1 MSGAPS
7 VSMRERRAQLIDR
20 AIAPRPRW
28 NLRGAL
34 DPALGEDGPMLT
46 LGLPRGVAATPE
58 DALAVAQ
65 RQWPDVMRQLPAAR
79 WRAYPVL
86 QGAPMLPRVAGG

>member
-1 MSGAPS
+1 MSGTRS
-7 VSMRERRAQLIDR
+7 VSMRERRAQAIAR

-34 DPALGEDGPMLT
+34 DPARGEEGPMLM
-46 LGLPRGVAATPE
+46 LGLPRGLAATPE

-65 RQWPDVMRQLPAAR
+65 REWPDVMRQLPASR

-86 QGAPMLPRVAGG
+86 HGAPMLPRVPGG